1 MLPGKAWN
9 LCGETDLAVPDGLL
23 QPRESFMHDS
33 AIGAIHSGV
42 SFDSHMTEPSEKL

>member
-23 QPRESFMHDS
+23 QPRESFMRDC
-33 AIGAIHSGV
+33 AIGAIHPGM
-42 SFDSHMTEPSEKL
+42 SFDSHMTESREKL